1 MANEANDTKATDTDA
16 TDTEATDTEAEGAPL
31 FLPPLPWRE
40 TPHRRPRRAPHPS
53 LDRGRIVEAGLRIV
67 DAEGVE
73 ALSLRRL
80 ASELGVTPMAVYW
93 HVRDK
98 AELLDLIGERVLE
111 TVEVP
116 APAGDWR
123 RQLRDVHGAMLGP
136 LLAHPN
142 AVELMVGRARYG
154 AAGIALFER
163 ILAILRVAGFEPA
176 AAFDAYQSLYL
187 FQLGFMATARR
198 SPEFRHV
205 QAQGAAYLRSLDPG
219 SFPAIAEVAPVIG
232 GRSLEEQYDV
242 GLEVVIS
249 GIGAARAAGHAA
261 PRPAAGERVP

>member
-1 MANEANDTKATDTDA
+1 MGDRDA
-16 TDTEATDTEAEGAPL
+16 D
-31 FLPPLPWRE
+31 LPPLPWRE
-40 TPHRRPRRAPHPS
+40 TPHRRQRRAPHPA
-53 LDRGRIVEAGLRIV
+53 LDRGRIVETGLRIV
-67 DAEGVE
+67 DTEGIE

-111 TVEVP
+111 TVDVP
-116 APAGDWR
+116 VAAGDWR
-123 RQLRDVHGAMLGP
+123 HQLRDVHRAMLGP
-136 LLAHPN
+136 LLQHPN
-142 AVELMVGRARYG
+142 AVDLMIGRARFG

-163 ILAILRVAGFEPA
+163 ILAILRGAGFEPA

-198 SPEFRHV
+198 SPEFRQV

-232 GRSLEEQYDV
+232 TRSLEEQYDV
-242 GLEVVIS
+242 GLEVVIA
-249 GIGAARAAGHAA
+249 GIDAALAADDRATQLAA
-261 PRPAAGERVP
+261 AAAVPGP

>member
-1 MANEANDTKATDTDA
+1 MTNDTATNDTQA
-16 TDTEATDTEAEGAPL
+16 MGAHL
-31 FLPPLPWRE
+31 DLPPLPWRE
-40 TPHRRPRRAPHPS
+40 TPHRRQRRAPHPA
-53 LDRGRIVEAGLRIV
+53 LDRGRIVETGLQIV
-67 DAEGVE
+67 DAEGIE

-111 TVEVP
+111 AVDVP
-116 APAGDWR
+116 AAAGDWR
-123 RQLRDVHGAMLGP
+123 RQLRDVHRAMLGP
-136 LLAHPN
+136 LLQHPN
-142 AVELMVGRARYG
+142 AVDLMIGRARFG

-163 ILAILRVAGFEPA
+163 ILAILRGAGFDPA

-198 SPEFRHV
+198 SPEFRQV
-205 QAQGAAYLRSLDPG
+205 QAQGAAYLRALDPG

-232 GRSLEEQYDV
+232 TRSLEEQYEV
-242 GLEVVIS
+242 GLEVVIA
-249 GIGAARAAGHAA
+249 GIGAALAADDGATQPAAAGD
-261 PRPAAGERVP
+261 VPGP